1 MKKQFIQN
9 VFVQIKFEYND
20 EKTELDDAIN
30 TAVHLAITPNFGTIE
45 QGVHLTNVQATFNQE
60 TINFDSK

>member
-1 MKKQFIQN
+1 MTKLFVQN
-9 VFVQIKFEYND
+9 VFVKIRFEYND

-45 QGVHLTNVQATFNQE
+45 QGVHLTKVQATFNQE
-60 TINFDSK
+60 TINFNSK